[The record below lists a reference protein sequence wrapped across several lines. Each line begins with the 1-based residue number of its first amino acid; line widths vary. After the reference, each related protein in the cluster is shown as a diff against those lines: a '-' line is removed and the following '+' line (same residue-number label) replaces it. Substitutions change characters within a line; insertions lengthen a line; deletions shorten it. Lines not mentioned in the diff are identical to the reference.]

1 MKKLYKS
8 IIFIAIG
15 ILFIFLLFNLIFVDI
30 ISYEY
35 DVNIK
40 DGTAGINV
48 DNDKLHFGTISSI
61 GVSKRPLRI
70 EYAPS
75 KSKVIIK
82 AYGDLSKYISTTE
95 NNFIIDEGQIK
106 EIEFI
111 MDLAGSNA
119 ENGKYN
125 GKIVLFFIRGY

>member
-8 IIFIAIG
+8 MIFIAIG
-15 ILFIFLLFNLIFVDI
+15 IFIMFLVFNLIFVDI

-125 GKIVLFFIRGY
+125 GKIVLFFIRG